1 MPDRTAHAPQEVTG
15 SGDDIPVVTFAT
27 PLLGLGELRRF
38 ALVVLDE
45 YGTLFSMR
53 SLDEDGLR
61 LLVVPTWVCATQ
73 YPIEMDE
80 GLAAELDIR
89 TADQAAVFLV
99 VTPGDSLATS
109 TVNMLAPI
117 VVNAATG
124 QAAQLMLTG
133 TDYSVRAP
141 LVPAASA

>member
-1 MPDRTAHAPQEVTG
+1 MSDRTAHAPQEVAG
-15 SGDDIPVVTFAT
+15 SGIDIPVLTFAS

-45 YGTLFSMR
+45 YGSLFSLR
-53 SLDEDGLR
+53 SVADDGLR
-61 LLVVPTWVCATQ
+61 LLVVPTWVCVTQ

-80 GLAAELDIR
+80 GLAADVGI
-89 TADQAAVFLV
+89 TAAEQAAVFLV

-117 VVNAATG
+117 VVNSSTG
-124 QAAQLMLTG
+124 QAVQLMLTG

-141 LVPAASA
+141 LVPAESA

>member
-1 MPDRTAHAPQEVTG
+1 MGDSTVYAPLELAG
-15 SGDDIPVVTFAT
+15 SGDDIPVLTFAA

-45 YGTLFSMR
+45 YGSLFSLR
-53 SLDEDGLR
+53 SVEEDSLR
-61 LLVVPTWVCATQ
+61 LLIVPTWVCVTD

-80 GLAAELDIR
+80 ELAADLGI
-89 TADQAAVFLV
+89 TAAEQAAVFLV

-117 VVNAATG
+117 VVNSSTG
-124 QAAQLMLTG
+124 QAVQLMLTG
-133 TDYSVRAP
+133 TDYPVRTP
-141 LVPAASA
+141 LVPASA